1 MNRYYSTSLA
11 ISLLSMYGSLAFIP
25 HSTPNVSL
33 QKVKTVKIL
42 GGGSKNYHTTTPT
55 TKQKL
60 PFFTN
65 GRPTTH
71 VSYQDPSSLSMEE
84 LREIASRSGFDAK
97 SMSRTGLEKIANSFI
112 PQPATNDPSEMTLEE
127 LNRVAKKGGYDLTG
141 MERDA
146 LEKIA
151 HEVLGTKPTKKPKK
165 VVEAAASAV
174 EESIPSTVLETSTNT
189 QKEQDTIHTSKNIS
203 EVSHDSQQTRR
214 RNFSAVSSYL
224 DQIGAAAASAVT
236 TYMTHGISGNDTSS
250 SSVTNTNSSSS
261 SSTTTSTTMNTSS
274 PSEGV
279 TTTTNSS
286 AKPMAFT
293 ENAAVKPTTLEERMA
308 MEEKKSQEATMNPSA
323 SASISSAVST
333 PSMESSQE
341 QLSNT
346 SSNSSP
352 PPPGPFDFQP
362 LPGSC
367 LGPNGMGSSER
378 VFYSPSSAP
387 PPPVSIKVNPA
398 PVVSPA
404 AAPVPS
410 PATPIVAETTN
421 VSDKS
426 QGNSMKSST
435 SSGGGGG
442 SKFGGTVEL
451 LSEEELE
458 NLKPLPGSCLGT
470 APGKGPRMGTSSRFE
485 TPSTSPLPAYEHLSN
500 PKSSSPT
507 PSSNVENVN
516 NKPRTIEERMAMEE
530 KKAEEMRSTTIS
542 TSVNTIQETTSQ
554 VQTTKPSTLEER
566 MAMEQ
571 WPEPDAVAAS
581 SSSVNT
587 STAPIVPP
595 PMTQQPKYVVGQV
608 VTYKTGEE
616 VQITAVHND
625 PTELIYEILLKDGR
639 EKQTTEEHI
648 SGEPQGLLCNNI
660 ESSSSKNKRPSETTS
675 KNSIL
680 HMTAPTTHGKT
691 EKESYMEQV
700 VKKATNLPVSED
712 SRESIEQ
719 MARYIQELGK
729 QVNDLKSKI
738 KVDELERQKN
748 GSENEDLKHK
758 FHVALEQ
765 NDALLKQNQA
775 LQAQN
780 EEFVSRNDRLLQQL
794 EELKSMN
801 HEFKKQNDKIM
812 QQNEKMMKDILR
824 QNKSLSDGIH

>member
-1 MNRYYSTSLA
+1 
-11 ISLLSMYGSLAFIP
+11 
-25 HSTPNVSL
+25 
-33 QKVKTVKIL
+33 
-42 GGGSKNYHTTTPT
+42 
-55 TKQKL
+55 
-60 PFFTN
+60 
-65 GRPTTH
+65 
-71 VSYQDPSSLSMEE
+71 
-84 LREIASRSGFDAK
+84 
-97 SMSRTGLEKIANSFI
+97 
-112 PQPATNDPSEMTLEE
+112 
-127 LNRVAKKGGYDLTG
+127 
-141 MERDA
+141 
-146 LEKIA
+146 
-151 HEVLGTKPTKKPKK
+151 
-165 VVEAAASAV
+165 
-174 EESIPSTVLETSTNT
+174 
-189 QKEQDTIHTSKNIS
+189 
-203 EVSHDSQQTRR
+203 
-214 RNFSAVSSYL
+214 
-224 DQIGAAAASAVT
+224 
-236 TYMTHGISGNDTSS
+236 
-250 SSVTNTNSSSS
+250 
-261 SSTTTSTTMNTSS
+261 
-274 PSEGV
+274 
-279 TTTTNSS
+279 
-286 AKPMAFT
+286 
-293 ENAAVKPTTLEERMA
+293 
-308 MEEKKSQEATMNPSA
+308 
-323 SASISSAVST
+323 
-333 PSMESSQE
+333 
-341 QLSNT
+341 
-346 SSNSSP
+346 
-352 PPPGPFDFQP
+352 
-362 LPGSC
+362 
-367 LGPNGMGSSER
+367 MGSSER

-387 PPPVSIKVNPA
+387 PPPLSIKVNPA

-404 AAPVPS
+404 APVS
-410 PATPIVAETTN
+410 STATPIVAETTN
-421 VSDKS
+421 VSAKS
-426 QGNSMKSST
+426 QDNSMKSSP
-435 SSGGGGG
+435 SSGGG

-458 NLKPLPGSCLGT
+458 HLTPLPGSCLGT
-470 APGKGPRMGTSSRFE
+470 AAGKGPRMGTSSRFE

-500 PKSSSPT
+500 PKTSSPS

-516 NKPRTIEERMAMEE
+516 KKPRTIEERMAMEG
-530 KKAEEMRSTTIS
+530 KKAEEMRVSS
-542 TSVNTIQETTSQ
+542 TSAVSTVQETTSQ

-571 WPEPDAVAAS
+571 WPEPDTMKAS
-581 SSSVNT
+581 ASTVNT
-587 STAPIVPP
+587 SAAPIVSPP
-595 PMTQQPKYVVGQV
+595 PMAQQPKYVVGQI

-648 SGEPQGLLCNNI
+648 SGEPQGLLSNNI
-660 ESSSSKNKRPSETTS
+660 ASSSGNKIPSETSS

-680 HMTAPTTHGKT
+680 HMTASTTHGKT

-775 LQAQN
+775 LQSQN
-780 EEFVSRNDRLLQQL
+780 EDFVSRNDRLLQQL